1 MSISSRVA
9 LLLRGA
15 SAAIGVAALAF
26 PLLAF
31 SAATIV
37 IQNLDA
43 AGEGFNDPTPVA
55 PVGGNTGTTLGAQR
69 LNVLQAAASI
79 WGASLSSTQPI
90 VVRASFDPLGCNATS
105 AVLGDAFAFNIW
117 RDFPNAPRSF
127 TLYPQALAN
136 KYAGVNLGANVPNGL
151 GQDVQARFNSRL
163 GQADCLAGSPFY
175 LGLDNNHGTMT
186 DLLAVAL
193 HELAHGLGFE
203 NFTDGDTGAWFDGPS
218 IWDHFLFDTTTN
230 KLWVNMTDAER
241 AASARNPRKVVWTGA
256 NVTNAVPFVL
266 SQGTP
271 RLAISGPA
279 AGPAAGEYV
288 IGTAEFGT
296 PVGTTPVTG
305 QLMPVVDQANGTGLA
320 CTPLNAINALAVRY
334 NIALV
339 DRGTCTVETKAKNVQ
354 NAGAIAII
362 VANDAPGNPPDD
374 IGNDPAVSGVVI
386 PAVRITQ
393 DAGAALKSR
402 LTRRSR
408 MASGVIADLRVNL
421 DQRAGADLQG
431 RALLHTPNPFQP
443 GSSVAH
449 WDSIAS
455 PSQLM
460 EPSISDDLTHQIA
473 PPRDLTL
480 PLFEDIGW

>member
-1 MSISSRVA
+1 MSINSLTA

-15 SAAIGVAALAF
+15 SVAFGVVALTF
-26 PLLAF
+26 SMPAF

-37 IQNLDA
+37 IQNINA
-43 AGEGFNDPTPVA
+43 AGAGFNDATPAA
-55 PVGGNTGTTLGAQR
+55 PIGGNTGTTLGAQR
-69 LNVLQAAASI
+69 LNAFQAAASI
-79 WGASLSSTQPI
+79 WGATLSSTQTI
-90 VVRASFDPLGCNATS
+90 VVRASFEPLGCTATT

-117 RDFPNAPRSF
+117 RDFPNAPRTF

-136 KYAGVNLGANVPNGL
+136 KYAGFNLGANVPNGL
-151 GQDVQARFNSRL
+151 GQDIRARFNARL
-163 GQADCLAGSPFY
+163 GLPDCLAGSPFY
-175 LGLDNNHGTMT
+175 LGLDNNHGPMI
-186 DLLAVAL
+186 DLVTVML

-203 NFTDGDTGAWFDGPS
+203 NFTNGDDGAQFDGPS

-279 AGPAAGEYV
+279 AGPAAGEYM

-296 PVGTTPVTG
+296 PVGTAPVTG
-305 QLMPVVDQANGTGLA
+305 QLMPVVDQADGSGLA
-320 CTPLNAINALAVRY
+320 CTPLNSINALAVKN

-339 DRGTCTVETKAKNVQ
+339 VRGTCTFEAKAKNLQ
-354 NAGAIAII
+354 DAGAIAMIA
-362 VANDAPGNPPDD
+362 VDNVPGSPPDD
-374 IGNDPAVSGVVI
+374 IGNDPAVPGVVI
-386 PAVRITQ
+386 PTVRITQ
-393 DAGAALKSR
+393 ADGAVLKDR

-408 MASGVIADLRVNL
+408 TASGVIADLRVNL
-421 DQRAGADLQG
+421 NQRAGADPQG
-431 RALLHTPNPFQP
+431 RALLYTPNPFDQ

-449 WDSIAS
+449 WDTIAS
-455 PSQLM
+455 PNQLM
-460 EPSISDDLTHQIA
+460 EPSTADDLTHQIA